1 MWTPVRRAVDDA
13 TAAIKSAQQRFDTF
27 AASTYVNGPSSSYL
41 TAADP
46 ADIID
51 TAAAGQTL
59 AASSQQVVA
68 DLQRARTEQVN
79 KESAARL
86 AKQKADQAAADAQ
99 SSQDAAVS
107 ALTSAQQ
114 TFARPAGR
122 ARPADRRAHRRPG
135 EAGRGPHMV
144 RIGDGDSRNPLH
156 RWSNPSGGLGSR
168 TRRACAAPAA
178 GNWDSQPVGSDPA
191 GDPERVRQ
199 RRSDRDHQL
208 GARHSSTSA
217 QYTADMGRNF
227 LRKMGILP
235 TPTATPTAPFP
246 ASTAG
251 RPPSTSSKRAG
262 SQMGVPYSW
271 GGGNAAGPSNGID
284 SGANTVGFDCSGLI
298 LYAFAGVGIKLPHYS
313 GSQYDM
319 GRKIPSSQMRRG
331 DVIFYGPGGSQH
343 VTLYLGNGQMLE
355 APFTGSAGQG
365 FAGADQRHDPLRHP
379 VHRILMRVIF
389 LNFMRHNALRCAR
402 IAVPLLAALAL
413 LIGLAVPA
421 AAAPDDG
428 QWDPTLPKLLSA
440 GAPGDP
446 VAIANASFEAT
457 QMAMQTTQSLGQKF
471 LQSIGLGGSSGGA
484 STGSVGVGR
493 VRGPQAIEYVI
504 RRGASQMGVPYS
516 WGGGTPSG
524 PSTGVDSG
532 ANIVGYDCSGFTRFA
547 FAGVGVLIP
556 KYSGDQY
563 NTGRKVPQSQ
573 AKRGDLLFWGPG
585 GSQHVAIFLGGGKML
600 EASGS
605 AGKVTVSPLRTSGLQ
620 PYLARMIES

>member
-1 MWTPVRRAVDDA
+1 
-13 TAAIKSAQQRFDTF
+13 
-27 AASTYVNGPSSSYL
+27 
-41 TAADP
+41 
-46 ADIID
+46 
-51 TAAAGQTL
+51 
-59 AASSQQVVA
+59 
-68 DLQRARTEQVN
+68 
-79 KESAARL
+79 
-86 AKQKADQAAADAQ
+86 
-99 SSQDAAVS
+99 
-107 ALTSAQQ
+107 
-114 TFARPAGR
+114 
-122 ARPADRRAHRRPG
+122 
-135 EAGRGPHMV
+135 
-144 RIGDGDSRNPLH
+144 
-156 RWSNPSGGLGSR
+156 
-168 TRRACAAPAA
+168 
-178 GNWDSQPVGSDPA
+178 
-191 GDPERVRQ
+191 
-199 RRSDRDHQL
+199 
-208 GARHSSTSA
+208 
-217 QYTADMGRNF
+217 
-227 LRKMGILP
+227 
-235 TPTATPTAPFP
+235 
-246 ASTAG
+246 
-251 RPPSTSSKRAG
+251 
-262 SQMGVPYSW
+262 
-271 GGGNAAGPSNGID
+271 
-284 SGANTVGFDCSGLI
+284 
-298 LYAFAGVGIKLPHYS
+298 
-313 GSQYDM
+313 
-319 GRKIPSSQMRRG
+319 
-331 DVIFYGPGGSQH
+331 
-343 VTLYLGNGQMLE
+343 
-355 APFTGSAGQG
+355 
-365 FAGADQRHDPLRHP
+365 
-379 VHRILMRVIF
+379 MRVIS
-389 LNFMRHNALRCAR
+389 LNHLRHNALRCAR

-413 LIGLAVPA
+413 LIGLAVPS

-563 NTGRKVPQSQ
+563 DTGRKVPQSQ

-605 AGKVTVSPLRTSGLQ
+605 AGKVTVSPLRTAGLQ